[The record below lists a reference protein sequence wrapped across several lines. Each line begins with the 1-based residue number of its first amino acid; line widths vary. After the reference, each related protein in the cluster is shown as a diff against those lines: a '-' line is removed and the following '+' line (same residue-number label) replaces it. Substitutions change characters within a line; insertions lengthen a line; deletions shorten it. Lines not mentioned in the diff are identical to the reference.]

1 MTLAYVTGVVVQNDV
16 YSEVDSVEITDYIW
30 IEPAE
35 KYFDDSLPSNTDL
48 DATIS
53 SDFFCVHSKTSEKY
67 LTEIFGSIEENQET
81 KGTTINAFLIE
92 LNFIYSNHNISFIE
106 NNEIL

>member
-1 MTLAYVTGVVVQNDV
+1 MQNDV

-35 KYFDDSLPSNTDL
+35 KYFDDSLSSNTDL

-53 SDFFCVHSKTSEKY
+53 SDFFCVHGKTFEKY
-67 LTEIFGSIEENQET
+67 LTQIFGSIEENQET
-81 KGTTINAFLIE
+81 KGTTINAFLIV
-92 LNFIYSNHNISFIE
+92 LNFIALFTHYISFIE
-106 NNEIL
+106 DNEIL